1 MKNTTTPM
9 DDNGDDSFEDWYPT
23 TPEELEAAF
32 GETGG
37 DSMSDEEW
45 EECIL
50 RGQDE
55 FDDTEAQMFP
65 RDHELPGDM
74 DPESW

>member
-9 DDNGDDSFEDWYPT
+9 DDNGDDSFDWREDWEPM

-32 GETGG
+32 PDIHE
-37 DSMSDEEW
+37 DFVSDD
-45 EECIL
+45 
-50 RGQDE
+50 DE
-55 FDDTEAQMFP
+55 QMYP
-65 RDHELPGDM
+65 RDQELPGDM

>member
-32 GETGG
+32 GETEE
-37 DSMSDEEW
+37 DFVTEEEW
-45 EECIL
+45 EECL
-50 RGQDE
+50 RGRSE
-55 FDDTEAQMFP
+55 FDDTEAQMYP
-65 RDHELPGDM
+65 RDQELPGEM